1 MMVDPLKHVGTTD
14 FRNNFYF
21 FASSLCRTLRFTIA
35 RLMIYAEKHEK
46 LQVTVA
52 IFPSTT
58 AFTRF
63 LVQYYLYNRFHPV
76 IARNLH

>member
-52 IFPSTT
+52 IFHQLQHSLGFWYSIIFTT
-58 AFTRF
+58 DSI
-63 LVQYYLYNRFHPV
+63 Q
-76 IARNLH
+76 